1 MTYSRDHFDFML
13 NDIIDSAAN
22 DINRFVEVAE
32 CFSLHKEQ
40 AEKIKVPIHI
50 LGKLLDNLTFKKAGT
65 VLMCK
70 SKIAPR
76 MYNVRLADFI
86 ITLVR
91 NIYAGDEPYAPGTA
105 EYDSFMAIYYR
116 LSPIFH
122 KIFKGDEIDNVIKGI
137 LYDGGFPDSDA
148 VLEVPEFID

>member
-1 MTYSRDHFDFML
+1 
-13 NDIIDSAAN
+13 
-22 DINRFVEVAE
+22 
-32 CFSLHKEQ
+32 
-40 AEKIKVPIHI
+40 
-50 LGKLLDNLTFKKAGT
+50 
-65 VLMCK
+65 
-70 SKIAPR
+70 

-105 EYDSFMAIYYR
+105 EYDSFMAIYSR

-137 LYDGGFPDSDA
+137 LYDSGFPDSDA

>member
-1 MTYSRDHFDFML
+1 
-13 NDIIDSAAN
+13 
-22 DINRFVEVAE
+22 
-32 CFSLHKEQ
+32 
-40 AEKIKVPIHI
+40 
-50 LGKLLDNLTFKKAGT
+50 
-65 VLMCK
+65 MCK

-116 LSPIFH
+116 LSPIFI
-122 KIFKGDEIDNVIKGI
+122 KFLKVMRLIMLLKGYFMTVD
-137 LYDGGFPDSDA
+137 FPTA
-148 VLEVPEFID
+148 TQY